1 MKHVGDVLSV
11 LFDERL
17 IKKAQGYSK
26 IIDSWTDIAEKNGI
40 AAAADHS
47 KIKELER
54 GTLLIEADH
63 PGWIQILQ
71 TKEQKILADF
81 CHRFPSM
88 NISSIS
94 LMLSRN
100 RTDNEDVTDKPPQKE
115 KRKIEEYPPAPPLA
129 PVQNQEQ
136 GYDAIKNGAFKESL
150 KRLEQSIAEKEGV

>member
-26 IIDSWTDIAEKNGI
+26 IFDSWTDIAEKNGI

-47 KIKELER
+47 KIKELDR
-54 GTLLIEADH
+54 GMLLIEADH

-81 CHRFPSM
+81 RLLFPNM
-88 NISSIS
+88 NISGIS

-100 RTDNEDVTDKPPQKE
+100 RLDSETGTDKPPQNE
-115 KRKIEEYPPAPPLA
+115 KRKTAVSPPAPPLE
-129 PVQNQEQ
+129 PVQNQEH